1 MVGRLFY
8 RKMKE
13 IRFLTLSNNRDE
25 FFLASN
31 SDDPISE
38 LDVKQGATP
47 SEDEDKGYVLI
58 GKPATKSS
66 PATVTISNLYNNPDK
81 KLSLEIDGT
90 NFKVIHG

>member
-1 MVGRLFY
+1 MIGRLFY

-13 IRFLTLSNNRDE
+13 IRFVTLSNNRDE

-31 SDDPISE
+31 SDDPITE

-47 SEDEDKGYVLI
+47 SEDEDRGYMLI

-66 PATVTISNLYNNPDK
+66 PATVTISNLYNTPDK
-81 KLSLEIDGT
+81 KLSVEVDGT
-90 NFKVIHG
+90 NFKVIY